1 MAEKREIRFNL
12 WPQVQ
17 NDDLDLMGQKKRNF
31 FVKLFKSFEV
41 ALKFLSKRIAL
52 KEWMENLALGKYY
65 TFFYISCK
73 RKGKGNWTIPI
84 VAFAHLMCSNLNPIL
99 ILDQQMSGSGIF
111 VPTPIFP
118 TRLK

>member
-12 WPQVQ
+12 WPQLQ

-65 TFFYISCK
+65 TFFIYLARERE
-73 RKGKGNWTIPI
+73 RKLDHSHCCLRPPHVFQLKSHSHPRPADVRFGDFR
-84 VAFAHLMCSNLNPIL
+84 ANPHFL
-99 ILDQQMSGSGIF
+99 PLD
-111 VPTPIFP
+111 
-118 TRLK
+118 